1 VSARPQLGE
10 FLQTRRA
17 RVRPEDVGLPGGR
30 DRRVSGLRREEVAM
44 LANVSVDYYVRLE
57 QGRADNPSVTVL
69 SAVADALRLDQAER
83 DHLRALACTAPRTS
97 PPQAVVRPQLQAMI
111 EAMRDVPAVVVDRL
125 SNVLAWNRG
134 ATAVVADFAELPPG
148 ERNLARLYFLD
159 PAAREFYQ
167 DWETVASDAV
177 AMLRVASA
185 EYAADPEL
193 TALVDELRAASPDF
207 DRFWTSQDVAAR
219 SHCPKV
225 LNHPTAGLLTFSLE
239 SLQLPGDDGQFVI
252 TYTPS
257 DPTTQA
263 ALETLLAT
271 ERSFSRVVHPK

>member
-1 VSARPQLGE
+1 
-10 FLQTRRA
+10 
-17 RVRPEDVGLPGGR
+17 
-30 DRRVSGLRREEVAM
+30 M

-83 DHLRALACTAPRTS
+83 DHLRALSCTTPRTS
-97 PPQAVVRPQLQAMI
+97 PPPVVVRPELKAMI

-134 ATAVVADFAELPPG
+134 ATVVIADFAETPH
-148 ERNLARLYFLD
+148 RNLARLYFLD
-159 PAAREFYQ
+159 PAAKRFYQ
-167 DWETVASDAV
+167 DWEAVARDAV
-177 AMLRVASA
+177 AMLRTASA
-185 EYAADPEL
+185 EYADDPEL
-193 TALVDELRAASPDF
+193 SSLVDELRTASPDF
-207 DRFWTSQDVAAR
+207 ERFWTSQDVAAR

-239 SLQLPGDDGQFVI
+239 SLKLSGDDGQFVI

-263 ALETLLAT
+263 ALETLLT
-271 ERSFSRVVHPK
+271 SQLGVGSYQRR